1 MPDSRPLRPG
11 EVESI
16 GEYRLVGLLGEGGQG
31 TVYLG
36 ETPSGVPV
44 AVKVLHA
51 RLVADAGARTRF
63 LREVELAR
71 RVAEFCTARVLD
83 ADVTHDRPYIVSEF
97 VRGES
102 LEELVRREGPRDRG
116 ALDRL
121 AVGTAAALAAIH
133 RAGIVHRDLK
143 PSNVLLGPDGPR
155 VIDFGIARMVDVA
168 ATLASEVQGTPSY
181 MSPEQLE
188 GWRPGPA
195 SDVFGWAVLMTF
207 AATGRPAFGNDSI
220 PAVMN
225 RIMSREPDLDGVPER
240 LRELLATCL
249 AKDPRQRPTS
259 DQVLYALMESDAE
272 GLRAYGSGEP
282 GDTLETTA
290 SPPPEPGTRE
300 GLTSVAGLEEGGARP
315 ATGTR
320 DDLPPATGPVVD
332 VTRAARPTRVRVV
345 IAGVSLLLAA
355 AVVVVPVVL
364 LGQERDT
371 PSAPR
376 PAPVAVLA
384 VGPRF
389 GAPLG
394 GPFTGH
400 TADVLAVATA
410 TVDGRAVTVS
420 AGRDSV
426 VRVSEPGSRERAGRS
441 FKVGTS
447 YVSSLTA
454 GEVGGRAVVVCGGLG
469 EGLGGGLWVW
479 DLARGAMLGRPFR
492 GHRGDVLSVVLTELD
507 GRSVV
512 VSGGHGGLLVSDAA
526 TGKEV
531 DSPLRGKDGEVT
543 SLARAELDG
552 RPVIV
557 AAGAG
562 DAVRVWDPADGRLV
576 AGPYAN
582 GGAPITAL
590 TVGSVGGRPVIL
602 HGGDATV
609 RVRDL
614 RTGAPV
620 GKPWTGHTDRVAA
633 LAVTEL
639 DGSPAVVSG
648 SWDRTVRVWD
658 LATGSPLGAPLTGST
673 GWVTSVAVTRVG
685 DRPVVVAGGNDRAV
699 RAWSLDPRR

>member
-44 AVKVLHA
+44 AIKVLHA

-63 LREVELAR
+63 LREIELAR

-195 SDVFGWAVLMTF
+195 SDVFSWAVLMTF

-259 DQVLYALMESDAE
+259 GQVLYALVGSDAE
-272 GLRAYGSGEP
+272 GRWAYGSGEP

-300 GLTSVAGLEEGGARP
+300 GPASAAGPETGGVRP
-315 ATGTR
+315 APGTR
-320 DDLPPATGPVVD
+320 EDPAPATGPVTGG
-332 VTRAARPTRVRVV
+332 TRPTWPARPTAAGAVV
-345 IAGVSLLLAA
+345 AGVALLLVA

-364 LGQERDT
+364 SGPERDT
-371 PSAPR
+371 PAAPR
-376 PAPVAVLA
+376 PTPVTALA

-426 VRVSEPGSRERAGRS
+426 VRVSEPGSRGRAGRS

-447 YVSSLTA
+447 YVSALTA
-454 GEVGGRAVVVCGGLG
+454 GEVDGRAVVVCG
-469 EGLGGGLWVW
+469 GLGGGLWVW
-479 DLARGAMLGRPFR
+479 DLAGGAMLGRPFR
-492 GHRGDVLSVVLTELD
+492 GHRGDVLSVVLTELG
-507 GRSVV
+507 GRGVV

-526 TGKEV
+526 TGEEV

-562 DAVRVWDPADGRLV
+562 NAVRVWDPADGRLV
-576 AGPYAN
+576 AGPYEV
-582 GGAPITAL
+582 GGAPVTAL

-648 SWDRTVRVWD
+648 SWDGTVRVWD

-673 GWVTSVAVTRVG
+673 GWVSSVAVTRVG